1 MKCSHNDLFVSVCQ
15 AMPLGV
21 SGLIARQ
28 DEGEN
33 VEARANMEG
42 FRSSAREVLRRLEVL
57 EKRQAKVRRRFT
69 HG

>member
-1 MKCSHNDLFVSVCQ
+1 MS
-15 AMPLGV
+15 LGV

-28 DEGEN
+28 DEGED
-33 VEARANMEG
+33 VEARTNMED
-42 FRSSAREVLRRLEVL
+42 FRNSAREVLRRLDVL

>member
-1 MKCSHNDLFVSVCQ
+1 MKYYHNDLFVSVCE
-15 AMPLGV
+15 AMSLGV

-28 DEGEN
+28 DEGED
-33 VEARANMEG
+33 VEARTNMEG
-42 FRSSAREVLRRLEVL
+42 FRNSAREVLRRLDVL